1 MGSFLSLIIELTV
14 VILLGVTVTYCIILD
29 RRLQKLRAD
38 ETSMRQTVVD
48 LGLATD
54 RAERAIEGLRVMLSE
69 SDKTLGQN
77 LKAAEA
83 TSAELVDTIRS
94 GDEVMER
101 IGQMMAG
108 ARRAAEEMDQRQQD
122 VRRHD
127 LRQQDARFAPPP
139 PPPTPSKLSETLAAA
154 EAFAER
160 ARRRILDAA

>member
-1 MGSFLSLIIELTV
+1 MGSFLSLIIEIVV

-38 ETSMRQTVVD
+38 EAAMRQTVVD

-54 RAERAIEGLRVMLSE
+54 RAERAIEGLRVALSE
-69 SDKTLGQN
+69 SDRTLGEN
-77 LKAAEA
+77 LRTAEA
-83 TSAELVDTIRS
+83 TSAELVETIRT

-101 IGQMMAG
+101 IGKIVVS
-108 ARRAAEEMDQRQQD
+108 ARRAVDDMESRQPD
-122 VRRHD
+122 P
-127 LRQQDARFAPPP
+127 RFAPPP
-139 PPPTPSKLSETLAAA
+139 PPPAPSKLSETLAAA

>member
-1 MGSFLSLIIELTV
+1 MGSFLSLIIEMIV

-38 ETSMRQTVVD
+38 ETAMRQTVVD

-54 RAERAIEGLRVMLSE
+54 RAERAIEGLRTVLSE
-69 SDKTLGQN
+69 SDRTLGDS

-83 TSAELVDTIRS
+83 TSAGLMESIRS

-101 IGQMMAG
+101 IGKIVVS
-108 ARRAAEEMDQRQQD
+108 ARRAVDDMQMRQPE
-122 VRRHD
+122 
-127 LRQQDARFAPPP
+127 ARMPEQASRGIPAPPP
-139 PPPTPSKLSETLAAA
+139 APSKLSETLAAA

>member
-54 RAERAIEGLRVMLSE
+54 RAERAIEGLRTMLSE

-83 TSAELVDTIRS
+83 TSAELVDTIRT

-108 ARRAAEEMDQRQQD
+108 ARRAAEEMSQRQ
-122 VRRHD
+122 HD
-127 LRQQDARFAPPP
+127 LRHQDLRQLDARLSPPP
-139 PPPTPSKLSETLAAA
+139 PPPSPSKLSETLAAA